1 MTRPELPTIFIEI
14 ETPRCP
20 VASCSSRRL
29 DTYKTLPQG
38 DGSRLRYCQC
48 LDCGQRFKLVIEEK
62 NPDEMGIPVDL
73 TSGHRR

>member
-1 MTRPELPTIFIEI
+1 MTKLPVVFIEI

-20 VASCSSRRL
+20 ACGSRRL
-29 DTYKTLPQG
+29 DTRKTIDQG
-38 DGSRLRYCQC
+38 DSRLRYCTC
-48 LDCGQRFKLVIEEK
+48 LDCSQRCKVVIEEK